1 MVILKKKFFFK
12 LKESLSI
19 KWYNLQSY
27 NGSKLLLTFVW
38 GMCVAE
44 EGESREWQQLKS
56 LHRGLILGN
65 SELSLYEVWYRPKT
79 ATPSLFARVLGLKSL
94 LFSFSQT

>member
-1 MVILKKKFFFK
+1 M
-12 LKESLSI
+12 
-19 KWYNLQSY
+19 
-27 NGSKLLLTFVW
+27 LLLTFVW

-65 SELSLYEVWYRPKT
+65 SELSSYEVYRPKT